1 VSGVTRRRV
10 SEANVACSICPGRYL
25 ANDTVWIAIARIL
38 AVFTISKA
46 KDANGN
52 VIEPEIAYVTTITRY
67 VSIG

>member
-1 VSGVTRRRV
+1 VSGVSLGCI
-10 SEANVACSICPGRYL
+10 SEDNIACSICPGRYL

-52 VIEPEIAYVTTITRY
+52 VIEPEMAYVTAITRC
-67 VSIG
+67 VSTR